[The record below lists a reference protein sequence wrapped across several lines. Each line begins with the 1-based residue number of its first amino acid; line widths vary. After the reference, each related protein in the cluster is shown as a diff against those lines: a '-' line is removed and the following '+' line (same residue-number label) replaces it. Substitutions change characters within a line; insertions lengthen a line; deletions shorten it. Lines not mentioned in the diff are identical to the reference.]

1 MNETEKS
8 IDTVHSK
15 VGLTESS
22 NDFVNAEEKS
32 VDIDEALEQVG
43 CGWHQYLVVISTLTL
58 RMMPGMTVYPIA
70 FYELM
75 PQYECKVGDIWT
87 NCVQKDF
94 CVEKKLDPTVDFRVK
109 NSLYSIDNWVNQYG
123 LTCSSRQTI
132 GSIGTVYFLGM
143 ILGSLVV
150 PKLSDVYGRKP
161 IVLVATAVQIFVLC
175 ANLIGTNI
183 N

>member
-8 IDTVHSK
+8 IDTVHSE
-15 VGLTESS
+15 VELAELRNT
-22 NDFVNAEEKS
+22 VVAEEKS
-32 VDIDEALEQVG
+32 INIDDALEQAG
-43 CGWHQYLVVISTLTL
+43 CGWHQYLIVMSTLTL

-87 NCVQKDF
+87 NCVQEDF
-94 CVEKKLDPTVDFRVK
+94 CVGIKLDPIVNFRVK
-109 NSLYSIDNWVNQYG
+109 DSLYSIDNWVNQYG

-150 PKLSDVYGRKP
+150 PKLSDVYGRKL
-161 IVLVATAVQIFVLC
+161 IVLLATAV
-175 ANLIGTNI
+175 
-183 N
+183 